1 MVMYLLLMIFCTS
14 AGWGSKRIVIERG
27 VLNDPSRG
35 FRRFCFTHHCDVN

>member
-1 MVMYLLLMIFCTS
+1 MVMYLLLMILCTS

-27 VLNDPSRG
+27 VLNNPSRG